1 MPQNTPGHKAGKSDK
16 LKQTLLNNSLQLT
29 DIKLDAILDHYKE
42 EVNQM
47 SVDTDDLIGGRR
59 NNRPCCLALCSSK
72 SDVSV
77 GEQES

>member
-1 MPQNTPGHKAGKSDK
+1 M
-16 LKQTLLNNSLQLT
+16 LYWI
-29 DIKLDAILDHYKE
+29 IKKKKE

-59 NNRPCCLALCSSK
+59 NNRPYCLALCSSK